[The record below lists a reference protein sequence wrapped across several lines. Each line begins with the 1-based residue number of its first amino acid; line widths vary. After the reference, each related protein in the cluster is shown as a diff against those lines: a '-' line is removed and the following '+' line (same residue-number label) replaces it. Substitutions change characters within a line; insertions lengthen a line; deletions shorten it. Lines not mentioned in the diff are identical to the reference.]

1 MNSLSRPE
9 EPEKARKFPLLHHL
23 ITSQLLQ
30 SFCVQKSLVFSPQ
43 VKRPTTVT
51 LNMSQVCGE
60 TESGCVSACFGI
72 LRKHFHFDSSLSFY
86 SFRKKYLGH
95 LYKRI
100 KSFPGIAFSLL
111 FIPIPF
117 SGKKDDRNEKQER
130 KTFLDLFESGQE
142 YSFVF
147 LQVTGLMQ
155 HQHF

>member
-1 MNSLSRPE
+1 MMNSLSRPE

-23 ITSQLLQ
+23 IASQLLQ

-51 LNMSQVCGE
+51 LNMSQVWGE

-72 LRKHFHFDSSLSFY
+72 LRKNFHFDSSLSFY

-100 KSFPGIAFSLL
+100 QSFPGIAFSFL
-111 FIPIPF
+111 FIIPIPF
-117 SGKKDDRNEKQER
+117 SGKKTIGMKNKKEKR
-130 KTFLDLFESGQE
+130 FLICSNPARSIHLF
-142 YSFVF
+142 FF
-147 LQVTGLMQ
+147 R
-155 HQHF
+155 